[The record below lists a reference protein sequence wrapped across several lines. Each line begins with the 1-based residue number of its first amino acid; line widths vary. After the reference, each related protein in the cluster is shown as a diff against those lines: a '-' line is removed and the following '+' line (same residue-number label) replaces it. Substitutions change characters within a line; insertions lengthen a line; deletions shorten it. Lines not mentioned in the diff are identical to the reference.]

1 MNILDEAKSHITE
14 SQIEDVMDSENSIE
28 FDVGYYK
35 GIFDFIKQM
44 KETQGEYA
52 VDDLLAKGIFNY
64 DDIKNGT
71 MSDEDILFEWEDDIE
86 RMKSENPDMTE
97 ADCID
102 IVRME
107 EDTHHEI
114 FEWYLIS
121 DWFEERLIEINEPIL
136 YTDYWNCLYWGRC
149 CTGQAIYLD
158 RNIQDLAYKHS
169 TDERLFK
176 VDEDKLERISR
187 HDRTR
192 P

>member
-1 MNILDEAKSHITE
+1 MQEFMTKRISLEEWDSLPEGDKQDITE
-14 SQIEDVMDSENSIE
+14 
-28 FDVGYYK
+28 K
-35 GIFDFIKQM
+35 FIRNHIDRNQSHL
-44 KETQGEYA
+44 

-71 MSDEDILFEWEDDIE
+71 MSDEEILFNWEDDIE

-97 ADCID
+97 SDCID
-102 IVRME
+102 SVRMD

-114 FEWYLIS
+114 FEWYLVS
-121 DWFEERLIEINEPIL
+121 DWFEERLTEINEPIL
-136 YTDYWNCLYWGRC
+136 ETDYWFCSYWGRC
-149 CTGQAIYLD
+149 CTGQSIYLD
-158 RNIQDLAYKHS
+158 RNIEGLAWKYS

>member
-1 MNILDEAKSHITE
+1 MQGFMTKRISLEEWDTLPEGDKQDITRNFIHNHIDRNQSHL
-14 SQIEDVMDSENSIE
+14 
-28 FDVGYYK
+28 
-35 GIFDFIKQM
+35 
-44 KETQGEYA
+44 
-52 VDDLLAKGIFNY
+52 VDDLLAKGIFCY

-71 MSDEDILFEWEDDIE
+71 MSDEEILSEWEDDIE

-102 IVRME
+102 LVRMD

-149 CTGQAIYLD
+149 CTGQSIYLD

-187 HDRTR
+187 HDRTK